1 MKTNAM
7 LAALRE
13 GRPQIGLWVGLTSAY
28 AAEVVAGAGFDWLL
42 VDTEHSPNDLGQVF
56 NQLQAIAGHGATELV
71 RVDWNDAV
79 KVKRLLDIGAQGVL
93 FPMVNTPEEA
103 AQAVAAC
110 RYPPR
115 GIRGVGGTTRANN
128 FGRVPDYFERV
139 DDEVAV
145 FVQIENRAALA
156 RAVEIA
162 AVDGVAGVFFGPAD
176 IGADMG
182 ILGKPL
188 DARVW
193 AEIMPVAKAL
203 IAKGVPV
210 GTVVGDV
217 AFARNLVDEGFTFVA
232 CGADVGILARGA
244 DAALKAMRAN

>member
-1 MKTNAM
+1 MKPNPF
-7 LAALRE
+7 LAAIRQ

-42 VDTEHSPNDLGQVF
+42 VDTEHAPNDLMTVVG
-56 NQLQAIAGHGATELV
+56 QLQAIAGHGTPGLV

-79 KVKRLLDIGAQGVL
+79 KVKRLLDAGAQGIL
-93 FPMVNTPEEA
+93 FPMIGDPDQA

-139 DDEVAV
+139 EDETAIL
-145 FVQIENRAALA
+145 VQVESRAA
-156 RAVEIA
+156 VEGAAAIA
-162 AVDGVAGVFFGPAD
+162 AVDGVDGIFFGPAD

-182 ILGKPL
+182 ILGRPL
-188 DARVW
+188 DDRVW
-193 AEIMPVAKAL
+193 DVIMPVAKAL
-203 IAKGVPV
+203 IADGVPV

-217 AFARNLVDEGFTFVA
+217 GFARNLVNEGFTFVA

-244 DAALKAMRAN
+244 DAALKAMRA